1 MYDDAIEWINADFI
15 EETYNN
21 YYNKG
26 IAYFKITDEQKYNL
40 IFKEKYEELN
50 IDYKSQMILVICH
63 STYYKQKDYLYHL
76 FIDGPT
82 FYIYFVK
89 EKRNPIKLTES
100 IKRWK
105 VISMDYLDISEENI
119 MLSYANDV

>member
-1 MYDDAIEWINADFI
+1 MIKFRKSFLFVIVINLCILLSGCEENHIPEYVQYNAKLYDDAIEWINADFI

-50 IDYKSQMILVICH
+50 IDTLTICD
-63 STYYKQKDYLYHL
+63 SHL
-76 FIDGPT
+76 KNV
-82 FYIYFVK
+82 YSCKNRELFV
-89 EKRNPIKLTES
+89 ELT
-100 IKRWK
+100 
-105 VISMDYLDISEENI
+105 SEDE
-119 MLSYANDV
+119 